1 VAPAELPKELHWFKW
16 EAYSTWLS
24 GIALLTIA
32 YYFNAQAMMIDKS
45 VADLSSLQAVGIGI
59 GTLVIGWTVYDLLC
73 RSRWA
78 SMTVV
83 RCGVCADRR
92 RAYGSRMC

>member
-59 GTLVIGWTVYDLLC
+59 GTLVSAGPCTTC
-73 RSRWA
+73 CAARRWA
-78 SMTVV
+78 SMI
-83 RCGVCADRR
+83 CGSVW
-92 RAYGSRMC
+92 

>member
-45 VADLSSLQAVGIGI
+45 VADLSSGRPSASASARWSSAGPCTTCCAAPAGQA
-59 GTLVIGWTVYDLLC
+59 
-73 RSRWA
+73 
-78 SMTVV
+78 
-83 RCGVCADRR
+83 
-92 RAYGSRMC
+92 